1 MTIKIAFLNFVI
13 AFLKEYLYRKHI
25 CISSTELNY
34 YIYAYGILPEMFE
47 LDYNGKWY
55 YMPSFK
61 SKSKSKTK
69 VYHRNRV
76 AIAWH
81 IGKCYI

>member
-55 YMPSFK
+55 YMPSIRLNPNLNPRLKF
-61 SKSKSKTK
+61 T
-69 VYHRNRV
+69 
-76 AIAWH
+76 
-81 IGKCYI
+81 IGIGSP